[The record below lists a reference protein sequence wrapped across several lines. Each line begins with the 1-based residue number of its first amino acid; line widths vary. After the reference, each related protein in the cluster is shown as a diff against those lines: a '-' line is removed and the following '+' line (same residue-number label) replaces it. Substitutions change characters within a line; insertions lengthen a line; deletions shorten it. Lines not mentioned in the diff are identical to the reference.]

1 MPSREPVSYEIND
14 APTILPRSWVWCFW
28 RHARKWVIAV
38 IGGTLLSIGGVLF
51 LIPGP
56 PGWPLILMGLALLAT
71 EFAWARWMLA
81 TAQQRLQRMSRAA
94 PADGQAEALA
104 LAEASPPASPAG
116 DRAC

>member
-1 MPSREPVSYEIND
+1 MPTFEPPVSESSAIV
-14 APTILPRSWVWCFW
+14 PRSWLVCFW

-81 TAQQRLQRMSRAA
+81 SAQERLKRLAA
-94 PADGQAEALA
+94 TNR
-104 LAEASPPASPAG
+104 SAG
-116 DRAC
+116 G